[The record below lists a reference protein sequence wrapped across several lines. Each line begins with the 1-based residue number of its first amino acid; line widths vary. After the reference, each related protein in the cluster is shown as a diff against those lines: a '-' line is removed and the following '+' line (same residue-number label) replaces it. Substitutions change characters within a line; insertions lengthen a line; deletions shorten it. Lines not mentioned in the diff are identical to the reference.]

1 MDIIDTIKTSDV
13 KLVLKAKNT
22 IPLDVYASIRFLDE
36 NNQILMD
43 PDDPT
48 KPFMVIPDD
57 TVRLLPP
64 TYEYTGGTWNMTKPG
79 ETVIIAS
86 VTKKKMDMMPKIK
99 AMTYTAIINDK
110 SLAYAYE
117 RGLFNVKLTE
127 DAGIQMNI
135 GLTGKLDAIMD
146 FKGNK

>member
-1 MDIIDTIKTSDV
+1 
-13 KLVLKAKNT
+13 
-22 IPLDVYASIRFLDE
+22 
-36 NNQILMD
+36 
-43 PDDPT
+43 
-48 KPFMVIPDD
+48 
-57 TVRLLPP
+57 
-64 TYEYTGGTWNMTKPG
+64 MTKPG